1 MQYGSTYA
9 AGAGAPYGAVAPS
22 WEPMPAPKPARTPM
36 ATKVFTGGMVILFG
50 ALLLS
55 LAGVPGSIGYNGDA
69 PGKRNKPTSSNPIA
83 VQNSMDSN
91 LRWMAEHSN
100 DEPGHY
106 VGEIK
111 SINESETA
119 IPAMVEGLT
128 AMNASVLTID
138 TKLREVLA
146 STNGVSTDMGA
157 MLGDSKHSAA
167 TMAGLGGDVDQL
179 GAAMAQL
186 GAATQVLTESM
197 AGIQKSA
204 EAIAAKGTAAA
215 LKSAAD
221 MNGALPDKVPAAPVD
236 GQPNVGNPVVAGA
249 AQ

>member
-1 MQYGSTYA
+1 
-9 AGAGAPYGAVAPS
+9 
-22 WEPMPAPKPARTPM
+22 MPVPKPARTPVS
-36 ATKVFTGGMVILFG
+36 TKVFTGGMIVLFG
-50 ALLLS
+50 ALILS
-55 LAGVPGSIGYNGDA
+55 LAGVPGSIGYHGDA
-69 PGKRNKPTSSNPIA
+69 AGKRNKPTSSNPLA

-111 SINESETA
+111 SINQSETA

-138 TKLREVLA
+138 SKLREVLA
-146 STNGVSTDMGA
+146 TTNGVSKDMGG
-157 MLGDSKHSAA
+157 MLGTSQHSAA
-167 TMAGLGGDVDQL
+167 TMASLGSDVDQL

-197 AGIQKSA
+197 AGIQMSA
-204 EAIAAKGTAAA
+204 EAIAAKGTSAA

-221 MNGALPDKVPAAPVD
+221 MNGALPDHVPSPPID
-236 GQPNVGNPVVAGA
+236 GQPNVGNPVIAGA